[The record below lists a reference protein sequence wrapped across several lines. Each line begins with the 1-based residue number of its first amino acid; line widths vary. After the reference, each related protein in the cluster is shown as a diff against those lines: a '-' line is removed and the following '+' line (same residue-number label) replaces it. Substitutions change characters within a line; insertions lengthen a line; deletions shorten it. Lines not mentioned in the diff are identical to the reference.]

1 MTATRLTPAELI
13 AAIEQIQARHTVHAT
28 DPGALGEEPGER
40 VVSGDLDEHRE
51 QADDNRRWRS
61 WP

>member
-1 MTATRLTPAELI
+1 MTATLTAAQML
-13 AAIEQIQARHTVHAT
+13 AAIADIQARHTVHPT

-40 VVSGDLDEHRE
+40 VVSGDLDEWAAAAWE
-51 QADDNRRWRS
+51 DSVKRS

>member
-1 MTATRLTPAELI
+1 MTTRLTAAQML
-13 AAIEQIQARHTVHAT
+13 AAIADIQARHTVHAS
-28 DPGALGEEPGER
+28 DPGGLGEEPGER

-51 QADDNRRWRS
+51 QADDNQRWRS

>member
-1 MTATRLTPAELI
+1 MTTTLTPAELI

-28 DPGALGEEPGER
+28 DTGALGEEPGER
-40 VVSGDLDEHRE
+40 VVSGDLDEWRAAE
-51 QADDNRRWRS
+51 DEDRRWRQ